1 MTGSQIDKAHDLAI
15 QYAKQWW
22 KEAPGDLEFHHLDTL
37 PEGGY
42 NAPDDRHH
50 TEQGWYHF
58 AAVYSNRI
66 GSTTYLS
73 VHPESG
79 EVRSAVIGE

>member
-1 MTGSQIDKAHDLAI
+1 MDTSQIEQAHGLAVE
-15 QYAKQWW
+15 YATHKW
-22 KEAPGDLEFHHLDTL
+22 KDAPGDLVFEPVESL

-42 NAPDDRHH
+42 APDDRHR
-50 TEQGWYHF
+50 TEGGWFHF

-73 VHPESG
+73 VHLESG
-79 EVRSAVIGE
+79 EIRSAVIGE